1 MEYIPHGTF
10 LKRNV
15 HMMGVHF
22 DPPSLVFQ
30 KRPVGEGGGLKKTS
44 SGGGRGYETLASRP
58 SHNFSNGT
66 ALTCLPIH
74 MPVRKCAFLLDFHY
88 FYHLLI

>member
-30 KRPVGEGGGLKKTS
+30 KRPVGEGGGMNPL
-44 SGGGRGYETLASRP
+44 
-58 SHNFSNGT
+58 
-66 ALTCLPIH
+66 LPAPPLVFQ
-74 MPVRKCAFLLDFHY
+74 MEQS
-88 FYHLLI
+88 

>member
-1 MEYIPHGTF
+1 
-10 LKRNV
+10 
-15 HMMGVHF
+15 MMGVHF

-66 ALTCLPIH
+66 ALISPLYHIISNSFI
-74 MPVRKCAFLLDFHY
+74 FLAYLTSY
-88 FYHLLI
+88 VQYEMQNIQ